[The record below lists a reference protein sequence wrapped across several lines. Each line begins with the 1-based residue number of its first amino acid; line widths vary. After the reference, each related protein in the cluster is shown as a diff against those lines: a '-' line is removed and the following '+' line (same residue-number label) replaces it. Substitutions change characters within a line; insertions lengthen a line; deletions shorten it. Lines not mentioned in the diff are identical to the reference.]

1 MFKLF
6 KFSLQIH
13 YKCVYLV
20 LVVSNNTVF
29 YMITILDQ
37 KISEKES
44 LWVTRREGG
53 KMKIEVVCSSCSSQ
67 SGLLLVSD
75 VVLGSVNVDT
85 DSTAEGALHTRS
97 TDPGSLHQ

>member
-1 MFKLF
+1 
-6 KFSLQIH
+6 
-13 YKCVYLV
+13 
-20 LVVSNNTVF
+20 
-29 YMITILDQ
+29 MITILDQ

-67 SGLLLVSD
+67 SGLLVSN
-75 VVLGSVNVDT
+75 VVLRSVNVDT
-85 DSTAEGALHTRS
+85 DSTAEGALHSPS